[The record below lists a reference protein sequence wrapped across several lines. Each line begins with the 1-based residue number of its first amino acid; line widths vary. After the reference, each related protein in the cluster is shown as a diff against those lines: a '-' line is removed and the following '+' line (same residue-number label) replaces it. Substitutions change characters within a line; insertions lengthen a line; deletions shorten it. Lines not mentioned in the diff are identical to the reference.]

1 MPFVSKRQYR
11 WAFATEQPWAR
22 RWARETPSLTKLPA
36 RATKAE
42 DAAAGEPASGGDK
55 PMTPAERA
63 KHAALVRWGKESPFA
78 QRLKE
83 IQERKKTKGKGKAP
97 KAAGPTPE
105 QIEAENTALVLAELE
120 KEGRGLDKDGV
131 AALQAFQKGGTLDD
145 AQGKRLSDLGL
156 VERDREGNYRMTGD
170 GKSVANATLKGDARQ
185 ALDALS
191 RATDR
196 MGERAEK
203 EAARQQAEAEKQQK
217 AAEKEK
223 KGKGGGGG
231 GGGKK
236 DEEAEKQQA
245 EAQQRAAEEARAKE
259 AEAALTKE
267 KAEITS
273 LLDAWE
279 KGERGLNI
287 LDQLRA
293 VRVGLARYDN
303 AGNIVRVKPDVATK
317 AEGYTPPQAVQ
328 SAARRALEQRAKQ
341 SPSNRGGTPVGL
353 ARARDLANGRSLSL
367 GTVRRMKAFFDRHQG
382 TKPTTQPVANSKWEQ
397 AWGLWGG
404 NAGYRWARSVVA
416 RETKANEP
424 TNPGL
429 WAESIREAKR
439 RFKVYPSAYANAW
452 AARRYKAKGG
462 GWRSA
467 TKDLREWFAE
477 EWVDISRPKKEG
489 GYEACGRPT
498 EGMSA
503 AEYRQAYPKCLPKAR
518 AMKLTEAQ
526 RLKLIRRKR
535 RGGLPEGGA
544 PVMTSSETK
553 SYRWNRSPDHV

>member
-223 KGKGGGGG
+223 KGKGGGG